1 MLKEFGMKDSR
12 LKYVP
17 LAPSIQLTMDIQF
30 PPIEMKYYYIIV
42 CLHEAHL
49 VIVKHMYQYIDKTS
63 NYNPSY

>member
-42 CLHEAHL
+42 
-49 VIVKHMYQYIDKTS
+49 VKLIFLTTTQPNLAYTVETVS
-63 NYNPSY
+63 